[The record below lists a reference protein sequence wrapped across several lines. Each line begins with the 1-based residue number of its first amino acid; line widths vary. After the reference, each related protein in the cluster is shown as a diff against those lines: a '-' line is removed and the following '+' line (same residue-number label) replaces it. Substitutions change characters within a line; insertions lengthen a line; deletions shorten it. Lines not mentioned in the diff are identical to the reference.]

1 MENGAGPYHA
11 HMSTG
16 RHYVDAAAGAPLLP
30 SARQAM
36 EEVLTHLDG
45 NPSSSH
51 AEGRAA
57 KDALEEARTR
67 VAAVLT
73 CRPREI
79 VFTSGGTEAAN
90 LACLGAARARAD
102 GVRRVVLS
110 AVEHPC
116 VDLAARRLAQE
127 GWETERVPVD
137 GLGRVDPE
145 AFARAARAGAA
156 WAALMAANHET
167 GNLFPVEAVGAAL
180 APLRVPLLVDASLIP
195 GRAPLAPIARVADL
209 LVLSG
214 PKLGGPRGSGLL
226 RVRRG
231 VRLEPLFVGGL
242 QEDRARPGSENV
254 ANALGLAAALEQVE
268 REARERA
275 ERLRAWERA
284 FLAGLGVLTG
294 WRRLGDPDAT
304 LPGLLT
310 LLLEHVEGEAV
321 MINLDLAG
329 IAVATGSTCALGGTE
344 VSPSLLAMGLTP
356 RQAAASV
363 RLSPTG
369 DATPDQG
376 AHVAQVLA
384 QVVERLRRLARR

>member
-1 MENGAGPYHA
+1 
-11 HMSTG
+11 MSTG
-16 RHYVDAAAGAPLLP
+16 RHQVDAAAGAPLLP

-36 EEVLTHLDG
+36 EQALATLDG
-45 NPSSSH
+45 NPSSAH

-67 VAAVLT
+67 VAAVLA
-73 CRPREI
+73 CRPREV

-102 GVRRVVLS
+102 VVKRVVLS

-116 VDLAARRLAQE
+116 VELAARRLARE
-127 GWETERVPVD
+127 GWETVRIPVD
-137 GLGRVDPE
+137 GSGRVDAE
-145 AFARAARAGAA
+145 AFARAATAGAA
-156 WAALMAANHET
+156 WVALMAANHET
-167 GNLFPVEAVGAAL
+167 GNLFPVAAVGAAL
-180 APLRVPLLVDASLIP
+180 AALRVPLLVDASLIP
-195 GRAPLAPIARVADL
+195 GRAPLAPFAKAADL

-231 VRLEPLFVGGL
+231 IRVEPLLFGGL
-242 QEDRARPGSENV
+242 QEDRLRPGSENV

-268 REARERA
+268 REVRDRA

-284 FLAGLGVLTG
+284 FLAGLSALPG
-294 WRRLGDPDAT
+294 WRRLGDPEAT

-310 LLLEHVEGEAV
+310 LLLDQVEGEAV

-329 IAVATGSTCALGGTE
+329 IAVATGSTCALGGTD
-344 VSPSLLAMGLTP
+344 VSPSLLAMGLTA
-356 RQAAASV
+356 RQAAATV

-369 DATPDQG
+369 EATPEQG
-376 AHVAQVLA
+376 AQVAQALA
-384 QVVERLRRLARR
+384 QVVDRLRRLARR